1 MKLELPYL
9 SEEVDRH
16 GNVRLYV
23 RKKLNGKYKRV
34 RLRQLPGSRTFM
46 ADYNA
51 AVDRLIAGTG
61 PTTPAQS
68 HVGTLG
74 WLANEYHQ
82 THEFKRNDPRQQRV
96 RELVM
101 RSILDE
107 PTKPGSKFKFV
118 DCPISEFTA
127 DHVRLLRN
135 RKQTTPAAANRRVA
149 ELRKMLAWAVE
160 ERGQW
165 VKRNIVTDVKGL
177 KREVKGFIAWTD
189 EEVAKF
195 EAKWPIGSMPRLA
208 LSLMLFTGVRRSDA
222 VLLGPPMVEDGSI
235 TFTPQKTRRQN
246 KVLTLPILDVLQDVL
261 DKTPHGLKT
270 WLVHSGGEAF
280 TANGF
285 GNWFRDRCNEAKLPK
300 CTAHGLRKV
309 AAETA
314 AENGATEKQMMDIF
328 GWTKAD
334 LAAYYARKAN
344 QKKIAS
350 GAMHTLVKKGS

>member
-9 SEEVDRH
+9 FQDVDRH
-16 GNVRLYV
+16 GNIRLYV
-23 RKKLNGKYKRV
+23 RKKVGGKHRRIRLRLPPGSPTFMSEYQAALGCLNGAPEPAK
-34 RLRQLPGSRTFM
+34 
-46 ADYNA
+46 AD
-51 AVDRLIAGTG
+51 
-61 PTTPAQS
+61 QS

-74 WLANEYHQ
+74 WLVHQYHQ
-82 THEFKRNDPRQQRV
+82 AHEFTSTDPRQQRM
-96 RELVM
+96 RSNVM
-101 RSILDE
+101 RSILGE
-107 PTKPGSKFKFV
+107 PTKPGSKFRFEA
-118 DCPISEFTA
+118 CPISEFTA

-135 RKQTTPAAANRRVA
+135 RKQDKPAAANRRVA
-149 ELRKMLAWAVE
+149 EMRKMFAWGVE
-160 ERGQW
+160 ECGAW
-165 VKRNIVTDVKGL
+165 VKKNVVADVKGL
-177 KREVKGFIAWTD
+177 NREVKGFIAWTE

-195 EAKWPIGSMPRLA
+195 EARWPIGSMPRLA
-208 LSLMLFTGVRRSDA
+208 LAIMLFTGVRRSDA

-235 TFTPQKTRRQN
+235 TFMPQKTRRQK
-246 KVLTLPILDVLQDVL
+246 KVLTLPILDVLQHVL

-270 WLVHSGGEAF
+270 WLVHSRGETF
-280 TANGF
+280 TAAGF
-285 GNWFRDRCNEAKLPK
+285 GGWFRDRCDEAGLPK

-344 QKKIAS
+344 QKKIAG